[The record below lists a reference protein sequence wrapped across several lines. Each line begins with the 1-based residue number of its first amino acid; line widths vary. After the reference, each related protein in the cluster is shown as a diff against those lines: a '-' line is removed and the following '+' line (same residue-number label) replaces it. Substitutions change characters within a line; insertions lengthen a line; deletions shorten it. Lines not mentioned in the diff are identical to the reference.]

1 MSTRKLYFVTFFSVV
16 VFFGILLVLII
27 GISHDY
33 CFLQG
38 WIYWFSFCLPTLLIT
53 AYFLKKDPELIQRRV
68 IPTETRPQQIIGQ
81 SLAGLLFMALIIVPA
96 LDHKYGW
103 SSVPIVYSIM
113 ADCSVIMGF
122 WIVFEVF
129 KVNTYASRAI
139 ETMEKQKVIKT
150 GVYAH
155 IRHPMYLGA
164 ALIIVMTPIA
174 MSSLYGLLISV
185 PLIVVIVLRIL
196 DEEKMLV
203 LELDGYEQYC
213 KEVKYRLIPYI
224 W

>member
-1 MSTRKLYFVTFFSVV
+1 MSKGKLYFVTYFSVA

-33 CFLQG
+33 SFLLG
-38 WIYWFSFCLPTLLIT
+38 WIYWFSFCLPSLLIT
-53 AYFLKKDPELIQRRV
+53 AYFLKKDPELIQRRI
-68 IPTETRPQQIIGQ
+68 IPTETRPQQMIGQ
-81 SLAGLLFMALIIVPA
+81 SLGGLLFMALIIVPA
-96 LDHKYGW
+96 LDHKYDW

-113 ADCSVIMGF
+113 ADCIVILGF
-122 WIVFEVF
+122 WIVFEAF

-139 ETMEKQKVIKT
+139 EIMEKQKVIKT
-150 GVYAH
+150 GVYSY

-164 ALIIVMTPIA
+164 ALIIIMTPIA
-174 MSSLYGLLISV
+174 MSSLYGLLLLV
-185 PLIVVIVLRIL
+185 PLIAVIVLRIL

>member
-1 MSTRKLYFVTFFSVV
+1 M
-16 VFFGILLVLII
+16 
-27 GISHDY
+27 
-33 CFLQG
+33 
-38 WIYWFSFCLPTLLIT
+38 IT